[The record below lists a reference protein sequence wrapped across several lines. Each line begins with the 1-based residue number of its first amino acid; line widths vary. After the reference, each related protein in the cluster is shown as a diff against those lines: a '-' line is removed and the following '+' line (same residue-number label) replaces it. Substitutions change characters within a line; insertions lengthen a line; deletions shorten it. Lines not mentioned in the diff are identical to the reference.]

1 MDNIDGKILMLLDS
15 GKTLR
20 EIIDEGGWNLKAYI
34 HMNRRKINDM
44 IKNWRQFN
52 GSSTKESDF
61 LSTSLKKKKSN
72 SRRRRRGGLYI
83 SS

>member
-20 EIIDEGGWNLKAYI
+20 EIIDEGDFNQKAYI
-34 HMNRRKINDM
+34 HMNRKEINEM
-44 IKNWRQFN
+44 IKNWRQYN
-52 GSSTKESDF
+52 AASTKDQTDWISNPNPA
-61 LSTSLKKKKSN
+61 KKYN
-72 SRRRRRGGLYI
+72 SRSGLYI